1 MIQHIVHLRSVVS
14 KNSHPVF
21 AEGMWL
27 GRDCIYFMTHPC
39 SFLRSLSGMVEWFGF
54 GNEANFET
62 VVERMCY
69 CWEEFTGCHRPIS
82 VPFPGEGTLL
92 GYGRHGPAASDNFYL
107 YPLSST
113 YQQYIFLHKLMSSS
127 LSPEG
132 RMKLQQQGYLQAPS
146 VPWGK
151 FRGKELG
158 RSWCSASW
166 SLKRRVCTTAVPS
179 LCPSHGVISDAGA
192 GRNLDEI
199 Q

>member
-1 MIQHIVHLRSVVS
+1 MIQYIVHLRSVVS

-69 CWEEFTGCHRPIS
+69 CWEEFTGCHRPVS

-113 YQQYIFLHKLMSSS
+113 YQLYIPSQTHVVFPQPWREDETTTAGLFAGSISS
-127 LSPEG
+127 LG
-132 RMKLQQQGYLQAPS
+132 
-146 VPWGK
+146 
-151 FRGKELG
+151 
-158 RSWCSASW
+158 
-166 SLKRRVCTTAVPS
+166 
-179 LCPSHGVISDAGA
+179 
-192 GRNLDEI
+192 EI
-199 Q
+199 

>member
-1 MIQHIVHLRSVVS
+1 MMIQHIMHLRSVVS

-69 CWEEFTGCHRPIS
+69 CWEEFTGCHRPVS

-132 RMKLQQQGYLQAPS
+132 RMKLQQQAICRLHQFPGGNLGGGNWAEADVLPPGHWRGGF
-146 VPWGK
+146 VPRLSHLSALLMGSSQML
-151 FRGKELG
+151 ELG
-158 RSWCSASW
+158 G
-166 SLKRRVCTTAVPS
+166 T
-179 LCPSHGVISDAGA
+179 
-192 GRNLDEI
+192 
-199 Q
+199 